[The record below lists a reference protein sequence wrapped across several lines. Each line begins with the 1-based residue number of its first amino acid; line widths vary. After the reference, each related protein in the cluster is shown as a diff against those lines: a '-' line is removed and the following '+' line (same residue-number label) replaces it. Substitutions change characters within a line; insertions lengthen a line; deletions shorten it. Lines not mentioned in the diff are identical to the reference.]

1 LSTAVKYIKFIA
13 EFLKFNLQAA
23 MEYRVSFISQV
34 VFMFLN
40 DLIFLSLWWIFFNR
54 FREVKGW
61 AMGDIILLFAVA
73 ATAFGIAVVVFGNA
87 MRLSQVVREGGL
99 DYYLALPKDPLLHTL
114 VSRMNISGLGDAIFG
129 VAIFFISGEVSL
141 VKFTI
146 FVGTVI
152 VSTAIFTSFMVI
164 VHSLSFFIGNSE
176 GISTLM
182 TEAIVTFS
190 LYPRS
195 IFTGAVKIV
204 LFTIIP
210 AGFMSYLPV
219 SLIKEFNYPVLAGYL
234 AFAAGITLLAR
245 WVFMKGLRRYES
257 GNLVVARM

>member
-1 LSTAVKYIKFIA
+1 
-13 EFLKFNLQAA
+13 

-40 DLIFLSLWWIFFNR
+40 DLIFLSIWWIFFNR

-73 ATAFGIAVVVFGNA
+73 ATAFGMGVVIFGNA
-87 MRLSQVVREGGL
+87 ARLSQVVREGGL
-99 DYYLALPKDPLLHTL
+99 DYYLSLPKDPLLHTL

-129 VAIFFISGEVSL
+129 VAIFFLSGEVSP
-141 VKFTI
+141 VKFAI
-146 FVGTVI
+146 FVGTAI

-176 GISTLM
+176 GISNLM
-182 TEAIVTFS
+182 TEAILAFS

-195 IFTGAVKIV
+195 IFTGVAKII
-204 LFTIIP
+204 LFIIIP
-210 AGFMSYLPV
+210 AGFVSYLPV
-219 SLIKEFNYPVLAGYL
+219 SLIKEFSYPVLAGYL
-234 AFAAGITLLAR
+234 AFAVGIVFLAR
-245 WVFMKGLRRYES
+245 WVFMKGLKRYES